1 MVTQGDVR
9 QTSKKKKLTYH
20 IKKLYS
26 DVKNTRKKIF
36 CVKQMKLDPF
46 PSHLIPNDRI
56 IFIFVLAGN
65 FPGRSPLNF
74 LASNTWVNRAIKAVF
89 TRNKMTRR
97 QYQTPFANVI

>member
-1 MVTQGDVR
+1 
-9 QTSKKKKLTYH
+9 
-20 IKKLYS
+20 
-26 DVKNTRKKIF
+26 
-36 CVKQMKLDPF
+36 MKLDPF

-74 LASNTWVNRAIKAVF
+74 LASNTWVNSAIKAVF